1 MSIDPKTTTSSSL
14 KGKILGSALFTP
26 NSNQPWYA
34 NKIFLGSALFSTVG
48 GAVGFVSAKVVAGEH
63 NFQDDQVVVNSAD
76 LLNVDG
82 DSTEIKNNDNSP
94 EGLHIDFT
102 SSLPC
107 GHPDDNLAFGPAFK
121 SQREL
126 MGQGGV
132 FEYHGKYYNTFYKEE
147 WDSMSEG
154 QKHDYYLA
162 IDSKIDYDK
171 SIIVSSSR
179 EVNHPPS
186 VAEHNE
192 GMAMHDPSIPES
204 QADEFISFE
213 YGHGALES
221 GPGSAHLDPEMDVPA
236 TIIVSSFGFHNEG
249 DDDYEHIEHN
259 ITQGSNNLMSDNSMD
274 AEEIH
279 NYANTIDLDSE
290 HIVDVNKMHLAQ
302 GNEEI
307 TLVDHNDTHH
317 HYYTDVDDLFDTKI
331 VENDHHLDTGHED
344 FHSHE

>member
-48 GAVGFVSAKVVAGEH
+48 GAVGFVSAKVVDGEH
-63 NFQDDQVVVNSAD
+63 QFQEDHVVANSTD
-76 LLNVDG
+76 LLKADG
-82 DSTEIKNNDNSP
+82 ASTEIKNNDTSP

-162 IDSKIDYDK
+162 IDSKIDYNK
-171 SIIVSSSR
+171 SIVHDSNGDHQISAS
-179 EVNHPPS
+179 EINDQAH
-186 VAEHNE
+186 
-192 GMAMHDPSIPES
+192 MHDPFIPES
-204 QADEFISFE
+204 QADEFIPFE

-236 TIIVSSFGFHNEG
+236 TIIVNSYSFHNEG
-249 DDDYEHIEHN
+249 DDNYEHIEHN
-259 ITQGSNNLMSDNSMD
+259 ITQGSDNLMSDNSIHD
-274 AEEIH
+274 EEIH
-279 NYANTIDLDSE
+279 NYTNAIDLDSE

-302 GNEEI
+302 GHEEI

-331 VENDHHLDTGHED
+331 VDNDHHLDNGHED